1 MKVLVVGAGAVGQI
15 YGHYYAEG
23 GCEVTF
29 FVRPRHIEELSR
41 GLAIF
46 NLNKKQKSEF
56 KNFKVITDLPALKD
70 IQWDIVVLTV
80 PSDALF
86 TPWLQEFT
94 SSINKTATLL
104 TLQPNLNDR
113 EEIAKFYPKEMTV
126 TGVITL
132 VAFPTPLGNKWPLE
146 KGMAVWFPPMGKAPF
161 DGKPDEVKKVIAPL
175 IKAGFPATAKSILE
189 NPSMVAFG
197 STFLGVF
204 IRNLEMQNWK
214 LSAFNNSEASDLM
227 TKSMKEAFAV
237 VSKRHG
243 LSLPAYSHLLSKTFY
258 KSSIAF
264 AKFMM
269 PFDLETYLEFHFTK
283 VGPQMRMNL
292 ENLQRDA
299 RSLGMPTPHLDRL
312 IF

>member
-15 YGHYYAEG
+15 YGHYYADG
-23 GCEVTF
+23 GSDVTF
-29 FVRPRHIEELSR
+29 FVRPKHIEELKS
-41 GLAIF
+41 GLSIF
-46 NLNKKQKSEF
+46 NLNKKQTTDF
-56 KNFKVITDLPALKD
+56 QNFKVITDLTRLKD

-113 EEIAKFYPKEMTV
+113 EEIAKFYPQEKTV

-132 VAFPTPLGNKWPLE
+132 VAFPTPLGNKWPQE

-161 DGKPDEVKKVIAPL
+161 DGKPDEVNKVVSPL
-175 IKAGFPATAKSILE
+175 IKAGFPAMAKPLLK

-204 IRNLEMQNWK
+204 IRNLEMQHWK
-214 LSAFNNSEASDLM
+214 LSAFSQNEASDLM
-227 TKSMKEAFAV
+227 TNSMKEAFAV

-243 LSLPAYSHLLSKTFY
+243 LTQPAYVHLLGKTFY
-258 KSSIAF
+258 KSSIAL

-283 VGPQMRMNL
+283 VGKQMRMNL

-299 RSLGMPTPHLDRL
+299 RSLRMQTPHLDRL